1 MAVIGTDY
9 NHYSNLVKTSDSD
22 NTALFHEVVTVN
34 EAAQK
39 SYVVGTALG
48 KAVVLV
54 SDWLFANL
62 SAIRILL
69 LRIFRFNC

>member
-39 SYVVGTALG
+39 IVCCRYLHLVKLVQ
-48 KAVVLV
+48 LV
-54 SDWLFANL
+54 SIKSLFRMLQMVA
-62 SAIRILL
+62 RT
-69 LRIFRFNC
+69 